1 MLDYKKIN
9 VGIIDLGINN
19 IFSILQL
26 FKDLNCTTEIYNKK
40 DKKKYNLIVLPG
52 VGSFNEAMKIIK
64 REKLDKDIIE
74 LSKDKSKIILG
85 ICLGMQLFFDQS
97 NEFVKTKGLSLIK
110 GSVKKLSNK
119 VNVKTHIGWKKIYAK
134 QKVFNNLDPYPA
146 AILVGPEGGFS
157 KKESEFMDNLSF
169 VKKVSLGKQIL
180 RAETAMV
187 AAVSIWQSYFG
198 KWIND

>member
-64 REKLDKDIIE
+64 REKLDKDIISF
-74 LSKDKSKIILG
+74 LKISLR
-85 ICLGMQLFFDQS
+85 LFW
-97 NEFVKTKGLSLIK
+97 VY
-110 GSVKKLSNK
+110 V
-119 VNVKTHIGWKKIYAK
+119 
-134 QKVFNNLDPYPA
+134 
-146 AILVGPEGGFS
+146 
-157 KKESEFMDNLSF
+157 
-169 VKKVSLGKQIL
+169 
-180 RAETAMV
+180 
-187 AAVSIWQSYFG
+187 
-198 KWIND
+198 

>member
-1 MLDYKKIN
+1 MRSHQIS
-9 VGIIDLGINN
+9 
-19 IFSILQL
+19 SIYLTDIL
-26 FKDLNCTTEIYNKK
+26 FFCD
-40 DKKKYNLIVLPG
+40 
-52 VGSFNEAMKIIK
+52 
-64 REKLDKDIIE
+64 EKLNGDP
-74 LSKDKSKIILG
+74 IL
-85 ICLGMQLFFDQS
+85 
-97 NEFVKTKGLSLIK
+97 
-110 GSVKKLSNK
+110 
-119 VNVKTHIGWKKIYAK
+119 
-134 QKVFNNLDPYPA
+134 KVFNNLDPYPA